1 MKTQKAIKKFTI
13 LIFFS
18 KKWRC
23 KLLKCIN
30 CLNCGNCFHPGLD
43 LPSLP
48 ALLHYYSIHSFQ
60 IIRISFLKK
69 CSPVWFCRQG
79 MFPPRQFAFPQSNG
93 TGESRGATF
102 CRTAPLS
109 PTWSY
114 IYRTPYFC
122 YSTHVPKKSGCQK
135 GPFYKDINCDSCR
148 EMGLR
153 RTMDSLTF
161 KLFSY
166 FDLVDTELFSGT
178 MNSSF
183 LVIIHPRSEKD
194 WSYFLTL
201 LCQCFLIDI
210 WIPVCAA
217 L

>member
-1 MKTQKAIKKFTI
+1 MKTQKQERNSQYWF
-13 LIFFS
+13 FFS

-30 CLNCGNCFHPGLD
+30 CLNCGNCFQPGLD

-60 IIRISFLKK
+60 IIGISFLKK

-122 YSTHVPKKSGCQK
+122 YSTHVPKVRMTKRLFLQRYQL
-135 GPFYKDINCDSCR
+135 PFLQRNGS
-148 EMGLR
+148 EENHGL
-153 RTMDSLTF
+153 THIQTF
-161 KLFSY
+161 
-166 FDLVDTELFSGT
+166 
-178 MNSSF
+178 
-183 LVIIHPRSEKD
+183 
-194 WSYFLTL
+194 
-201 LCQCFLIDI
+201 
-210 WIPVCAA
+210 
-217 L
+217 

>member
-1 MKTQKAIKKFTI
+1 M
-13 LIFFS
+13 L
-18 KKWRC
+18 
-23 KLLKCIN
+23 
-30 CLNCGNCFHPGLD
+30 
-43 LPSLP
+43 
-48 ALLHYYSIHSFQ
+48 
-60 IIRISFLKK
+60 
-69 CSPVWFCRQG
+69 
-79 MFPPRQFAFPQSNG
+79 PPRQFAFPQSNG

-114 IYRTPYFC
+114 IYRTPYYC

-161 KLFSY
+161 KPFSY
-166 FDLVDTELFSGT
+166 FDLVDTELFCGT
-178 MNSSF
+178 MNNSF

-201 LCQCFLIDI
+201 LCQCFFDRYLNPRLCSFVKESTQTVGPSGEALPINSHEKFSLRQRKLGF
-210 WIPVCAA
+210 WAA
-217 L
+217 KIIYKTEAREEKGTQL